1 MTSQRKNVLR
11 VVAAGSALSLALAG
25 IVPASATVAPQA
37 PAANPAVAAP
47 QAAVEEGFFTSTDGK
62 GTQVYWK
69 SQTVPNAK
77 GNVVVVHGAAEHSG
91 RYDYVAD
98 RLLADGYNV
107 YRLDHRGHGK
117 TADAGNSVVRGHI
130 DDFQFLVDD
139 VHTLTQK
146 AKAEHP
152 DVKTFMLGH
161 SMGAL
166 AAQFYGIKYP
176 GEVAG
181 IVTNGGGAPLNLS
194 GRNEQGQVVTPQ
206 EITDMQRELDPTLSE
221 RLPLTELTTFNTMLA
236 QQVIPGRTEV
246 HVPSLPFSDQ
256 IQVPNAFTDG
266 VASDPEVTAQYTTD
280 PLVNQKLSL
289 GMVQQM
295 VFAGLYDAV
304 NADLF
309 TTPTLIMHGTKD
321 GLVPAYFAQDWYNG
335 ISSQD
340 KEIVYWEGQMHEVF
354 NEPAKGEAMDKV
366 IGWLNAHN
374 V

>member
-1 MTSQRKNVLR
+1 MISQRSTSLR
-11 VVAAGSALSLALAG
+11 VVAAGSALGLALAG
-25 IVPASATVAPQA
+25 LTPAAAVEPQQA
-37 PAANPAVAAP
+37 PANPAVAAP
-47 QAAVEEGFFTSTDGK
+47 QAAVNEGFFTSTDGK

-77 GNVVVVHGAAEHSG
+77 GNVIVVHGAAEHSG

-117 TADAGNSVVRGHI
+117 TAEAGNSVVRGHI
-130 DDFQFLVDD
+130 DDFHYLVDD
-139 VHTLTQK
+139 VHTLTQQ
-146 AKAEHP
+146 AKAENP
-152 DVKTFMLGH
+152 NVKTFMLGH

-176 GEVAG
+176 GDVAG
-181 IVTNGGGAPLNLS
+181 IVTNGGGAPINLS
-194 GRNEQGQVVTPQ
+194 GRNEAGPVVTPE
-206 EITDMQRELDPTLSE
+206 EITQKQRELDPTLSE
-221 RLPLTELTTFNTMLA
+221 RLPLTQLTTFNTMLA
-236 QQVIPGRTEV
+236 QQVLPGRADV
-246 HVPSLPFSDQ
+246 HVPSLPLSDQ

-266 VASDPEVTAQYTTD
+266 VASDPEVSAQYQND

-295 VFAGLYDAV
+295 AFAGFYDGV

-309 TTPTLIMHGTKD
+309 NTPTLIMHGTKD
-321 GLVPAYFAQDWYNG
+321 GLVPSYFAQDWYNG
-335 ISSQD
+335 ISSPD

-354 NEPAKGEAMDKV
+354 NEPAKGQAMDKV
-366 IGWLNAHN
+366 IDWLNAHN
-374 V
+374 A

>member
-1 MTSQRKNVLR
+1 MTSQRMSLR
-11 VVAAGSALSLALAG
+11 VIAAGSALSLALTGLTPALAG
-25 IVPASATVAPQA
+25 AQVMGA
-37 PAANPAVAAP
+37 PAAPAAAAP
-47 QAAVEEGFFTSTDGK
+47 QAEVNEGFFTSNDGQN
-62 GTQVYWK
+62 TQVYWK
-69 SQTVPNAK
+69 SQTLPNAK

-130 DDFQFLVDD
+130 DDFHYLVDD
-139 VHTLTQK
+139 MNILTQK

-181 IVTNGGGAPLNLS
+181 IITNGGGAPINLS
-194 GRNEQGQVVTPQ
+194 GRNEPGPVVTPQ
-206 EITDMQRELDPTLSE
+206 EITQKQRELDPTFSE
-221 RLPLTELTTFNTMLA
+221 RLPMTELTTFNARLA
-236 QQVIPGRTEV
+236 QQVLPGRV
-246 HVPSLPFSDQ
+246 DAHVPSAPLSDQ
-256 IQVPNAFTDG
+256 IQIPNAFTDG
-266 VASDPEVTAQYTTD
+266 VASEPEVTEQYKTD
-280 PLVNQKLSL
+280 PLVNKTLSL

-295 VFAGLYDAV
+295 VFAGFYDGV
-304 NADLF
+304 NADRF
-309 TTPTLIMHGTKD
+309 TAPTLIMHGTKD
-321 GLVPAYFAQDWYNG
+321 GVVPSYFSQDWYNG
-335 ISSQD
+335 IASQD

-354 NEPAKGEAMDKV
+354 NEPAKAEAMDKV

>member
-1 MTSQRKNVLR
+1 MIPQRSKSLR
-11 VVAAGSALSLALAG
+11 VVAAGSALGLALAG
-25 IVPASATVAPQA
+25 LTPAAAVEPQQA
-37 PAANPAVAAP
+37 PANPAVAAP
-47 QAAVEEGFFTSTDGK
+47 QAAVNEGFFTSTDGK

-77 GNVVVVHGAAEHSG
+77 GNVIVVHGAAEHSG

-117 TADAGNSVVRGHI
+117 TAEAGNSVVRGHI
-130 DDFQFLVDD
+130 DDFHYLVDD
-139 VHTLTQK
+139 VHTLTQQ

-152 DVKTFMLGH
+152 NVKTFMLGH

-176 GEVAG
+176 GDVAG
-181 IVTNGGGAPLNLS
+181 IVTNGGGAPINLS
-194 GRNEQGQVVTPQ
+194 GRNEAGPVVTPE
-206 EITDMQRELDPTLSE
+206 EITQKQRELDPTLSE
-221 RLPLTELTTFNTMLA
+221 RLPLTQLTTFNTMLA
-236 QQVIPGRTEV
+236 QQVLPGRADV
-246 HVPSLPFSDQ
+246 HVPSLPLSDQ

-266 VASDPEVTAQYTTD
+266 VASDSEVSAQYQND

-295 VFAGLYDAV
+295 AFAGFYDGV

-309 TTPTLIMHGTKD
+309 NTPTLIMHGTKD
-321 GLVPAYFAQDWYNG
+321 GLVPSYFAQDWYNG
-335 ISSQD
+335 ISSPD

-354 NEPAKGEAMDKV
+354 NEPAKGQAMDKV
-366 IGWLNAHN
+366 IDWLNAHN
-374 V
+374 A